1 MKTLRRLLASFCA
14 GLALAGCA
22 GTNVAPSGY
31 TNAADFRTCLLTVGK
46 GELGSINEGAIKA
59 LEDGKKRLGV
69 AVRTDTVKS
78 ADKIEEAINRD
89 ISANCSLIV
98 GVGEAFVSQ
107 VMKQS
112 KYHRSRH
119 FALVLPPGS
128 KVQASRDNVAV
139 VSYDLSQAAYVAGFV
154 AAGTSAS
161 GQVAAIAGAKNEL
174 NQALLSAF
182 AQGVARYNAE
192 QLGED
197 AKAVKA
203 NVNTFG
209 SGLYL
214 GDKVDDAQLTSQ
226 VETLV
231 KQGSDVIFFAQG
243 AQGAGG
249 IKAIVKANQEKFK
262 AAQEAAEAAKTA
274 ASSPSSSPENSASP
288 SGGESSS
295 AIPTESSIP
304 VATPSVTNT
313 ISQSD
318 ALGTITAIWYL
329 TNGHETQTKV
339 AGSKPPILTSIV
351 PDLSQAMISL
361 IEDARKDKFAT
372 NSTQILGSYKNGWVG
387 LSPFYEY
394 DSTVPNE
401 VKKMAKTIE
410 EEFRQETLKL

>member
-1 MKTLRRLLASFCA
+1 MKLWRQLGA
-14 GLALAGCA
+14 ALAVSLSLSACA
-22 GTNVAPSGY
+22 GTNVAPTGY
-31 TNAADFRTCLLTVGK
+31 INAADFRTCLLTL
-46 GELGSINEGAIKA
+46 GEGGTGSINDKAITA

-69 AVRTDTVKS
+69 ASRHTSLDSPKE
-78 ADKIEEAINRD
+78 IEKAIARD
-89 ISANCSLIV
+89 ISANCSLII
-98 GVGEAFVSQ
+98 GVGEAFVKPLMEQ
-107 VMKQS
+107 A
-112 KYHRSRH
+112 KYHRARH
-119 FALVLPPGS
+119 FALLLPPGTTA
-128 KVQASRDNVAV
+128 QATRENLAV
-139 VSYDLSQAAYVAGFV
+139 ITYDLSQPAYVAGFI

-214 GDKVDDAQLTSQ
+214 GDNVDDAQLTSQ
-226 VETLV
+226 VETLIN
-231 KQGSDVIFFAQG
+231 QGSDVIFFAQG
-243 AQGAGG
+243 AQGGGG
-249 IKAIVKANQEKFK
+249 IKAIVKANEEKLK
-262 AAQEAAEAAKTA
+262 AAQEAAESAKTA
-274 ASSPSSSPENSASP
+274 ASSPSSSPESSASP
-288 SGGESSS
+288 SEKEHSS

-304 VATPSVTNT
+304 VATPSVTT
-313 ISQSD
+313 SISQSD

-372 NSTQILGSYKNGWVG
+372 NSTQILGSYNNGWVG

-394 DSTVPNE
+394 NSTVPNE

-410 EEFRQETLKL
+410 EEFRQGTLKL

>member
-1 MKTLRRLLASFCA
+1 MKTLRRLLASFFCWIS
-14 GLALAGCA
+14 LAGCA

-46 GELGSINEGAIKA
+46 GELGSINEGALKA

-69 AVRTDTVKS
+69 AVRADTVKS
-78 ADKIEEAINRD
+78 ADKIEEAIKRD

-107 VMKQS
+107 VMNQS

-119 FALVLPPGS
+119 FALLLPPGS
-128 KVQASRDNVAV
+128 KAQASRDNVAV
-139 VSYDLSQAAYVAGFV
+139 VSYDLSQSAYVAGFV

-192 QLGED
+192 QLSED

-243 AQGAGG
+243 AQGGGG
-249 IKAIVKANQEKFK
+249 IKAIVKANQEKLK

-274 ASSPSSSPENSASP
+274 ASSPSSSPEKSASP
-288 SGGESSS
+288 SEGERIS

-304 VATPSVTNT
+304 VATPSVTT
-313 ISQSD
+313 SISQSD

-329 TNGHETQTKV
+329 TNGHETQTKS
-339 AGSKPPILTSIV
+339 G
-351 PDLSQAMISL
+351 
-361 IEDARKDKFAT
+361 RF
-372 NSTQILGSYKNGWVG
+372 
-387 LSPFYEY
+387 
-394 DSTVPNE
+394 
-401 VKKMAKTIE
+401 
-410 EEFRQETLKL
+410 